1 MNNKHIAF
9 IPARKGSVGLKYK
22 NRLFFGNTA
31 DFLDKID
38 IFDEILVS
46 SDDSE
51 VITCAKKRNYLTHNR
66 KPELSG
72 SSVSIKS
79 VLENVI
85 AEMNIDSETYI
96 WLFYLPILYKNE
108 SDFINT
114 MSKITKHKIE
124 SLCSFIPARSHP
136 FNCWM
141 YSNDTGLQ
149 QYIENDVFRRQDLSK
164 AWMHHHYL
172 CAFKAGC
179 INDLNSELIN
189 ANTFPVFLDKKIADN
204 LVEVDTPEDY
214 EEWKRII
221 GDK

>member
-9 IPARKGSVGLKYK
+9 IPARKGSIGLKYK

-31 DFLDKID
+31 NFLDKID

-66 KPELSG
+66 KSELSG
-72 SSVSIKS
+72 SSISIKS

-85 AEMNIDSETYI
+85 AEMNVDPETYI

-114 MSKITKHKIE
+114 MSKITKYKIK
-124 SLCSFIPARSHP
+124 SLCSFIPAMSHP
-136 FNCWM
+136 LNCWM
-141 YSNDTGLQ
+141 YSNGIGLE
-149 QYIENDVFRRQDLSK
+149 QYIENDVFRRQDLPK

-189 ANTFPVFLDKKIADN
+189 ANTFPVFLDKKTADN
-204 LVEVDTPEDY
+204 LVEVDTLEDY

>member
-9 IPARKGSVGLKYK
+9 IPARKGSIGLKYK

-31 DFLDKID
+31 NFLDKID

-51 VITCAKKRNYLTHNR
+51 VITCAKERNYLTQYR
-66 KPELSG
+66 KSELSG
-72 SSVSIKS
+72 SSISIKS

-85 AEMNIDSETYI
+85 AEMNVDPETYI

-114 MSKITKHKIE
+114 MSKITKYKIK
-124 SLCSFIPARSHP
+124 SLCSFIPAMSHP
-136 FNCWM
+136 LNCWM
-141 YSNDTGLQ
+141 YSNDIGLE
-149 QYIENDVFRRQDLSK
+149 QYIENDVFRRQDLPK

-179 INDLNSELIN
+179 IDDLNSELIN
-189 ANTFPVFLDKKIADN
+189 ASTFPVFLDRGVADN

-214 EEWKRII
+214 KEWKRII